1 MRVLM
6 AVKILH
12 YGNSALNPIIY
23 SVRNRRFNRAFKRIL
38 LRLVCRKMK
47 TGYFGVNNSSS
58 RKTQQTRVD
67 SNIMKQL
74 NVKGSK
80 TALRSLSQADEKCTA
95 KLV

>member
-6 AVKILH
+6 AVKVLH

-23 SVRNRRFNRAFKRIL
+23 SVRNRRFNRAFKGIL
-38 LRLVCRKMK
+38 LRLVCPKMK
-47 TGYFGVNNSSS
+47 AGYFGINNSTS

-67 SNIMKQL
+67 STIMKL

-80 TALRSLSQADEKCTA
+80 TTLRSLSQDEKCTS
-95 KLV
+95 KLM

>member
-6 AVKILH
+6 AVKVLH

-23 SVRNRRFNRAFKRIL
+23 SVRNRRFNRAFKGIL

-47 TGYFGVNNSSS
+47 ADCFGINNSTS

-67 SNIMKQL
+67 STIMKQL

-80 TALRSLSQADEKCTA
+80 TTLRSLSQDEKCTS
-95 KLV
+95 KLM